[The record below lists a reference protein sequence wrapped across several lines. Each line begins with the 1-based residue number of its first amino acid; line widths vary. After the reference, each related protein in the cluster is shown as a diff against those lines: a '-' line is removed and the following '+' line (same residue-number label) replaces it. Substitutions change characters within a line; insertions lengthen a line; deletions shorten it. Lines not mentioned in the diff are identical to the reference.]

1 MKKRR
6 KKPLKI
12 ADSKECSEKYKTN
25 ERTEFGFYS
34 ETSMKI
40 LFMATF
46 HEHLWWHI
54 AQYKKIVKSQAF
66 QFCKLYV
73 LGVRNPDP
81 VFVWCMD
88 VFRLVFS

>member
-40 LFMATF
+40 LFMAIF

-54 AQYKKIVKSQAF
+54 AQYKKIVKS
-66 QFCKLYV
+66 KLYV
-73 LGVRNPDP
+73 LVGCVILYTGVPK
-81 VFVWCMD
+81 VLGCMSS
-88 VFRLVFS
+88 LVSTCLWS